1 MKLIEILECRGEAQ
15 ERKKLYFMALITCM
29 LLFFLRTLF
38 AITRSPQDRF
48 LNGVLDFETFYVV
61 GFLAQQG
68 KLQEAYYSA
77 DLIQHVHSFFKEG
90 FSPWTYPPQFG
101 ILVSMFYL
109 VPIGVA
115 YAVYMSVTAVG
126 FIALLAA
133 VAKSNFMPTL
143 ILFSPAFF
151 QCIGQGQNGF
161 LVGSVVAIMW
171 LMILR
176 NRGWTGLSLGAMVI
190 KPHLAITLT
199 AYFASRKQWRTI
211 AIAAGVVLISSAL
224 VGYLVGFQIW
234 PAFIHGSEEAGIY
247 LAEGQY
253 PLNAM
258 VSVYAS
264 FRFGGFSAQAAFLM
278 QFIVTVTLVVLIVR
292 APMKFDR
299 SLTFGFA
306 ALTAPLATPYA
317 YGYDF
322 LVSCV
327 GFSLLM
333 PCLIKFGT
341 EQERLVIY
349 MLILI
354 SGANSLT
361 GSIIF
366 GGFFNPSGITMLLA
380 CLLTLRVSSRA
391 GAVGL

>member
-1 MKLIEILECRGEAQ
+1 
-15 ERKKLYFMALITCM
+15 
-29 LLFFLRTLF
+29 
-38 AITRSPQDRF
+38 
-48 LNGVLDFETFYVV
+48 
-61 GFLAQQG
+61 
-68 KLQEAYYSA
+68 
-77 DLIQHVHSFFKEG
+77 
-90 FSPWTYPPQFG
+90 
-101 ILVSMFYL
+101 
-109 VPIGVA
+109 
-115 YAVYMSVTAVG
+115 
-126 FIALLAA
+126 
-133 VAKSNFMPTL
+133 
-143 ILFSPAFF
+143 
-151 QCIGQGQNGF
+151 
-161 LVGSVVAIMW
+161 
-171 LMILR
+171 
-176 NRGWTGLSLGAMVI
+176 
-190 KPHLAITLT
+190 
-199 AYFASRKQWRTI
+199 
-211 AIAAGVVLISSAL
+211 
-224 VGYLVGFQIW
+224 
-234 PAFIHGSEEAGIY
+234 
-247 LAEGQY
+247 
-253 PLNAM
+253 
-258 VSVYAS
+258 
-264 FRFGGFSAQAAFLM
+264 M

-292 APMKFDR
+292 APRNFDR

-380 CLLTLRVSSRA
+380 FLLTLRVSSRA